1 MNAFRGGV
9 VAAALA
15 VVGCQTYD
23 FEPVRPLAI
32 AQTDDVQ
39 QITATKLK
47 PDLMILLDK
56 SGSMAGAINPTG
68 TCATCSFPMCNEGT
82 CPTRMGQMQ
91 AAMNTFLTSSGD
103 VARMGFTVFPNVNV
117 SQCGASN
124 AQSVVTQIKPASDM
138 PADLKSWAAGI
149 NTQIQAAG
157 MMSAAAYPGG
167 GTPTGDS
174 IRFVSGIKELN
185 DPTRDDFILLLTD
198 GLPNCNIMNPN
209 TCLSGAACGW
219 TLASSQQTMMA
230 SNDSNYCIRG
240 CLDQDGTVQAIREAR
255 DVQAHAN
262 GIRTIVVGF
271 GSDFT
276 GSALDTL
283 NAMAIAGGFQ
293 ATCPMGTDAE
303 CGANN
308 TCDTTTMVCT
318 KAFFSAA
325 NQTQLQMA
333 LAQISAVLGADQV
346 CTYVLTAQPSSDQL
360 VSVLI
365 NGTATASGADTWV
378 LQAGK
383 IQFQGA
389 LCNELKMSTAMNPVT
404 VEVRVVQSL

>member
-39 QITATKLK
+39 QITAMKLK

-68 TCATCSFPMCNEGT
+68 TCASCSFPMCNEGT

-103 VARMGFTVFPNVNV
+103 TARMGLTVFPNVNV

-138 PADLKSWAAGI
+138 SADLKSWAAGI

-157 MMSAAAYPGG
+157 MMSSATFPGG

-174 IRFVSGIKELN
+174 IRFVSGVKELN
-185 DPTRDDFILLLTD
+185 DSTRDDFILLLTD
-198 GLPNCNIMNPN
+198 GLPNCNVMNPN
-209 TCLSGAACGW
+209 TCLSGSACQW
-219 TLASSQQTMMA
+219 TLASAQQTMMA

-240 CLDQDGTVQAIREAR
+240 CLDQDGTVEAIREAR
-255 DVQAHAN
+255 DVQAHAG

-271 GSDFT
+271 GSDFQ
-276 GSALDTL
+276 GAALDTL

-308 TCDTTTMVCT
+308 SCNTATMVCNN
-318 KAFFSAA
+318 AFYSAG
-325 NQTQLQMA
+325 NQAQLQMA
-333 LAQISAVLGADQV
+333 LAQISAALNADAV
-346 CTYVLTAQPSSDQL
+346 CTYTLTAQPSSDQL

-389 LCNELKMSTAMNPVT
+389 LCNQLKMSTAMNPVT